1 LSAQQTSTTTTKK
14 QPFRCFRCNEIV
26 KLTRK
31 PDNSGWNRYE
41 LDGTTLHNCQG
52 KKQIQQQAQ
61 QVTVDQQKTA
71 FNPSTNSSSA
81 TDTLGV
87 QEKLDTIL
95 KKLETLQKTMELAL
109 LNK

>member
-1 LSAQQTSTTTTKK
+1 MSQVQQQTKK

-41 LDGTTLHNCQG
+41 LDGTTLHKCQG
-52 KKQIQQQAQ
+52 KKQQHAQ
-61 QVTVDQQKTA
+61 QVSTDGTNETK
-71 FNPSTNSSSA
+71 NPSTNTGA

-95 KKLETLQKTMELAL
+95 TKLDTLQKTMELIRR
-109 LNK
+109 K